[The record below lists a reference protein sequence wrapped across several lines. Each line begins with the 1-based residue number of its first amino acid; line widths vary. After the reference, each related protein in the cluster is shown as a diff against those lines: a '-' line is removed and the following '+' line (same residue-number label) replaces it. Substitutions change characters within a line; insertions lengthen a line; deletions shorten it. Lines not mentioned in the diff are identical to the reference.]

1 MINFYI
7 ISIFSKIEIILS
19 IILIVKMGNA
29 IQMAMIQGELYN
41 IDGDNS
47 SNSNDSD
54 KIVTVSTQPKKIA
67 QNVNEKQM
75 ISNSAEDEVIN
86 ERIQLKNWVEFANAW

>member
-19 IILIVKMGNA
+19 ILIVKMGNA
-29 IQMAMIQGELYN
+29 IQMAVIQGELYN
-41 IDGDNS
+41 IDDENS
-47 SNSNDSD
+47 SNSNNSD
-54 KIVTVSTQPKKIA
+54 KIVTNSAYQENTA

-75 ISNSAEDEVIN
+75 ISISYEDEAID
-86 ERIQLKNWVEFANAW
+86 EREQLKNWVEFANAW